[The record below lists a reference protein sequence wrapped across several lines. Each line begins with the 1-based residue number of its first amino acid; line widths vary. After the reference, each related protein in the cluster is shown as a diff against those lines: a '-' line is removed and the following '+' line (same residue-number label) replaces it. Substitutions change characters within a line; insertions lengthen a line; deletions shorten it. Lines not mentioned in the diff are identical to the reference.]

1 MLTKESNEFIKE
13 LKPKMKPK
21 DLLESNH
28 LKRLFHTLESNTFEY
43 DTPVITKRKGN
54 YSCGGYMTKT
64 I

>member
-28 LKRLFHTLESNTFEY
+28 LKKLFHILEANQFEY
-43 DTPVITKRKGN
+43 ESPQKKNI
-54 YSCGGYMTKT
+54 YKT
-64 I
+64 ISR

>member
-28 LKRLFHTLESNTFEY
+28 LKKLFHILESNQFEY
-43 DTPVITKRKGN
+43 DII
-54 YSCGGYMTKT
+54 Y
-64 I
+64 